1 MDRHGLLTLMAGA
14 ALMGLTACT
23 SDETAQVEQLL
34 QEGKIVFSVKQAPV
48 GTTRSVAPQQAPA
61 SVASVAS
68 LSASVGSVASLS
80 AVPLRCSGLSR
91 DYWLL
96 PEVSP
101 MTPGVTTRGKQ
112 LTAADVMTAFG
123 VSAYKTPSSM
133 ADLDNRKPDYF
144 YNLKAT
150 RVGESADYTVSQD
163 YYWPSNDERLWF
175 YAYYPYNSG
184 GGKATDNL
192 NVVLSSAEAAGPQT
206 IDYTVASAAADQVDL
221 MTAHTGQTSGFL
233 TQSAPRVDLTFE
245 HQLCGIR
252 FKVGSQFPTKG
263 YIQSIQLKNV
273 YTHGVYTIGSSWS
286 HADGDLGD
294 FTVSYDNDTKM
305 TDTPGQ
311 MITDD
316 DAVFLMIPTTFTYED
331 GTADEDKAKII
342 VQFWDGDARHTV
354 EASLEGTTWTAGETV
369 TYSLSSEKLTTL
381 KIDHIDY
388 AETVTGAPYTDWQ
401 NGDVVGLYVVANGQG
416 GGTDLR
422 YTNVKCTYTKAN
434 DAAAGTWTI
443 APVVVGEDYK
453 PVIMYPGDNY
463 YFYYPYSAS
472 GPAGTPSAGNEG
484 DASADKFWSSV
495 IAAHTVQTDQSA
507 PASFK
512 QSDLQV
518 AKAVVPTA
526 GNGLAA
532 STISASMARQVGL
545 AVVVLGT
552 DQANKSVTFTNGVAG
567 TPTKADVKAT
577 SVFATNGNTPYL
589 NGSKYYFY
597 TKAGVETSIS
607 SSATEKDAW
616 AASLNF
622 TLAAGANEEQTA
634 HSDRKNWEYVNAV
647 WQFTTVQAH
656 TWTIPANGT
665 YTMECWGAA
674 GGTGWYINA
683 SDYGRGAYTSGTI
696 NLTTSTNEGHL
707 YVYVGGK
714 GTNGVKTDVSSKHKF
729 ISGGFNGGG
738 RGMVDDNPN
747 DVAGGGGGATDIRL
761 LSGATEWS
769 SRIMV
774 AAGGGGG
781 HKIKEDADY
790 TYDIAD
796 WTGGLHGGAPNVTG
810 KLRAWSD
817 HGATANIWTPVVNQT
832 TGNALGQGVNAP
844 DATTYL
850 NHGMAGGG
858 GGYYGGVGFIYT
870 AETMAGR
877 SSGGSSFISGAT
889 SAGCSTVTGYAF
901 DNATAV
907 FKKGTDST
915 CPSKTI
921 GGSPKALGQEDG
933 YARITLTRW

>member
-1 MDRHGLLTLMAGA
+1 
-14 ALMGLTACT
+14 
-23 SDETAQVEQLL
+23 
-34 QEGKIVFSVKQAPV
+34 
-48 GTTRSVAPQQAPA
+48 
-61 SVASVAS
+61 
-68 LSASVGSVASLS
+68 
-80 AVPLRCSGLSR
+80 
-91 DYWLL
+91 
-96 PEVSP
+96 
-101 MTPGVTTRGKQ
+101 MTY
-112 LTAADVMTAFG
+112 FG
-123 VSAYKTPSSM
+123 VSAYQTPSSM
-133 ADLDNRKPDYF
+133 ADLDHRKPDYF
-144 YNLKAT
+144 YNLQAT

-175 YAYYPYNSG
+175 YAYYPYNGSNSAEAG
-184 GGKATDNL
+184 DNL
-192 NVVLSSAEAAGPQT
+192 NVVLSSAEATGPQT
-206 IDYTVASAAADQVDL
+206 IDYTVAENVADQVDL

-316 DAVFLMIPTTFTYED
+316 DAVFLMIPTTFTYEE

-401 NGDVVGLYVVANGQG
+401 NGDEVGLYVVANGQG

-434 DAAAGTWTI
+434 DATAGTWTI
-443 APVVVGEDYK
+443 AKATVKDATTNKDIQVTP
-453 PVIMYPGDNY
+453 IMYPGDNY

-647 WQFTTVQAH
+647 WNYSYT
-656 TWTIPANGT
+656 ANNN
-665 YTMECWGAA
+665 YTFKAASQGSYSYTLEVWGAQGGGSSPSYGVGAKGGYSIGSKSLNSNQELYICVGSKGLYA
-674 GGTGWYINA
+674 GA
-683 SDYGRGAYTSGTI
+683 SGSNVD
-696 NLTTSTNEGHL
+696 N
-707 YVYVGGK
+707 
-714 GTNGVKTDVSSKHKF
+714 
-729 ISGGFNGGG
+729 SGGYNGGG
-738 RGMVDDNPN
+738 KAGIITTRVEMQGYGGGGATHIAQFNKRGVLKNYKDYQSEVLI
-747 DVAGGGGGATDIRL
+747 VAGGGGGSDDDDDDNAENGD
-761 LSGATEWS
+761 
-769 SRIMV
+769 
-774 AAGGGGG
+774 
-781 HKIKEDADY
+781 
-790 TYDIAD
+790 
-796 WTGGLHGGAPNVTG
+796 PNDE
-810 KLRAWSD
+810 L
-817 HGATANIWTPVVNQT
+817 
-832 TGNALGQGVNAP
+832 
-844 DATTYL
+844 
-850 NHGMAGGG
+850 
-858 GGYYGGVGFIYT
+858 GGVGGGT
-870 AETMAGR
+870 
-877 SSGGSSFISGAT
+877 SGGNAYSYITGITHDYGAT
-889 SAGCSTVTGYAF
+889 QDSGY
-901 DNATAV
+901 V
-907 FKKGTDST
+907 F
-915 CPSKTI
+915 
-921 GGSPKALGQEDG
+921 
-933 YARITLTRW
+933 R

>member
-1 MDRHGLLTLMAGA
+1 MRRKQTLWMTMAAGA
-14 ALMGLTACT
+14 ALMGLAACA

-34 QEGKIVFSVKQAPV
+34 QEGKIVFSVKQEAA
-48 GTTRSVAPQQAPA
+48 GTTRSVSAAVEPLK
-61 SVASVAS
+61 
-68 LSASVGSVASLS
+68 LSGAAK
-80 AVPLRCSGLSR
+80 

-96 PEVSP
+96 VDAEC
-101 MTPGVTTRGKQ
+101 MTPGVTTRGTQ
-112 LTAADVMTAFG
+112 LTPESFMTDFG

-144 YNLKAT
+144 YNLQAT

-175 YAYYPYNSG
+175 YAYYPYNGSNSAEAG
-184 GGKATDNL
+184 DNL

-401 NGDVVGLYVVANGQG
+401 NGDEVGLYVVANGQG

-434 DAAAGTWTI
+434 DATAGTWVI
-443 APVVVGEDYK
+443 AKATVKDATTNKDIQVTP
-453 PVIMYPGDNY
+453 IMYPGDNY
-463 YFYYPYSAS
+463 YFYYPYNAS

-526 GNGLAA
+526 GNGHAA
-532 STISASMARQVGL
+532 STIMASMARQVGL
-545 AVVVLGT
+545 AVVAIGKDNANNVVTYTNNDEGT
-552 DQANKSVTFTNGVAG
+552 VTEVIEVTASTTFSGKI
-567 TPTKADVKAT
+567 PRQ
-577 SVFATNGNTPYL
+577 
-589 NGSKYYFY
+589 NGSKYYYY
-597 TKAGVETSIS
+597 TRAGEETSINS
-607 SSATEKDAW
+607 SSTEVDVW
-616 AASLNF
+616 EASLNF
-622 TLAAGANEEQTA
+622 TLAAGDSEEQTA
-634 HSDRKNWEYVNAV
+634 HSDRKNWPFISKGIYNYEYTKDVV
-647 WQFTTVQAH
+647 EFTALYDGTVLL
-656 TWTIPANGT
+656 
-665 YTMECWGAA
+665 EVWGASGGNSTLA
-674 GGTGWYINA
+674 GKT
-683 SDYGRGAYTSGTI
+683 AY
-696 NLTTSTNEGHL
+696 
-707 YVYVGGK
+707 GGK
-714 GTNGVKTDVSSKHKF
+714 GGYAKGSIDIEKDTKYYVCVGGAGEQGTPAICALYGQGRPYGGYNGGRQGGWYEPNQTTWSG
-729 ISGGFNGGG
+729 SGGATHIAKNQNLGELKNYVDNKDDVLIVAGAGGGAAIEYAGRENVGDTSKMNSRNGGYG
-738 RGMVDDNPN
+738 GGLTGGNGATG
-747 DVAGGGGGATDIRL
+747 DVAGVKGIATGGTQTEGGKGFNSWDDAPEAYGSFGYGGRRTVIDSSCGGAGWYGGGAAHNSAST
-761 LSGATEWS
+761 G
-769 SRIMV
+769 
-774 AAGGGGG
+774 AGGSSYYGSL
-781 HKIKEDADY
+781 
-790 TYDIAD
+790 
-796 WTGGLHGGAPNVTG
+796 TGGSTIAGNASQTQP
-810 KLRAWSD
+810 D
-817 HGATANIWTPVVNQT
+817 GATA
-832 TGNALGQGVNAP
+832 TG
-844 DATTYL
+844 
-850 NHGMAGGG
+850 H
-858 GGYYGGVGFIYT
+858 
-870 AETMAGR
+870 
-877 SSGGSSFISGAT
+877 SG
-889 SAGCSTVTGYAF
+889 
-901 DNATAV
+901 N
-907 FKKGTDST
+907 
-915 CPSKTI
+915 
-921 GGSPKALGQEDG
+921 G
-933 YARITLTRW
+933 YARITLTRK